1 MNFSCWLIV
10 LHKAAFSA
18 QMCAKSSAQESP
30 HCIHSSWHAPI
41 LDTEYSVSADSLYE
55 HNQSKLSVKTVHN
68 VMTIV
73 LLLIVINLKWCSQE
87 NVTLK

>member
-18 QMCAKSSAQESP
+18 QMQESP
-30 HCIHSSWHAPI
+30 HCIHSSCHAPI